1 MATNWVD
8 EAHPRLSGLE
18 SVTDEEWV
26 ETWNR
31 LRLFTRRRYGSLPG
45 LDLDDIIHQAV
56 IDTLEGRRRWPK
68 QEMSLL
74 HFLCGV
80 VRSIVSH
87 RWARERKKVSLETL
101 QSAIFSEYEGS
112 GTALLEGIIH
122 GSIGEYLRC
131 EATYNRGFYNLLVD
145 TMCELVGEDP
155 LLIRIVRLWSK
166 DPKAKPSDIA
176 QLLGL
181 DMRTMRAAQKRLH
194 RKLQVLR
201 EK

>member
-18 SVTDEEWV
+18 SVTEEQWI
-26 ETWNR
+26 ETWKK
-31 LRLFTRRRYGSLPG
+31 LRLFTWSRYGSLPW
-45 LDLDDIIHQAV
+45 LDLDDVVHQAIV
-56 IDTLEGRRRWPK
+56 DTLEGRRRWPK

-80 VRSIVSH
+80 VRSIISH
-87 RWARERKKVSLETL
+87 RWVRERKKVSIENLK
-101 QSAIFSEYEGS
+101 SGGFSDYEGS
-112 GTALLEGIIH
+112 DTASLEGIIH

-145 TMCELVGEDP
+145 AMCELLGEDP
-155 LLIRIVRLWSK
+155 LLISIVRLWSK
-166 DPKAKPSDIA
+166 DPRAKPSDIA
-176 QLLGL
+176 QELGL
-181 DMRTMRAAQKRLH
+181 KMSDMRAAQKRLR
-194 RKLQVLR
+194 RKLQVVR